1 MELQQNWVIIGCDFF
16 RKLCEESTKDE
27 SLPKIH
33 FASADEP
40 LTHAKI
46 TLPIKLRSGMIT
58 NNNEEIAQSSKPSS
72 GMEQNNNKVG
82 SDDDS
87 EATLTDYNSDSE

>member
-1 MELQQNWVIIGCDFF
+1 
-16 RKLCEESTKDE
+16 
-27 SLPKIH
+27 
-33 FASADEP
+33 
-40 LTHAKI
+40 
-46 TLPIKLRSGMIT
+46 MIT

-82 SDDDS
+82 SDNDS